1 MRMTRTRSDRG
12 SPRPRAVG
20 ALAWLAVVVVSGCS
34 TSQPAS
40 APVSPPVAGSCDAT
54 SVADMVVPSVVTIS
68 ASNGTATATGSG
80 EVIRD
85 TGEIMTNNHV
95 VALAANGGPI
105 TVLFSDGTTA
115 PATLTGRDPQT
126 DLAVIKVTAARTL
139 PVMAM
144 GTSGAVKVG
153 QPVVAV
159 GAPLG
164 LAGTVT
170 SGIVSA
176 LGRTV
181 EVPADGGHTA
191 VLLSAIQTDAAIN
204 PGNSGGA
211 LTDCSGNLI
220 GVPTAIATVAN
231 DAGQSSAGSVGLGFA
246 IPVDLAK
253 AVTDEL
259 IATGTVTHSYLGV
272 QVIELP
278 PSTAEGSPPG
288 GLYVSGVAAG
298 GPAASAGLLPGDVIT
313 TIDGQPV
320 ADADQ
325 LAAVTL
331 ARKPGETVTITYERA
346 GTSADATITLG
357 VPPAS

>member
-1 MRMTRTRSDRG
+1 M
-12 SPRPRAVG
+12 G
-20 ALAWLAVVVVSGCS
+20 ALTLLTVAGIVSGCS
-34 TSQPAS
+34 ASQPAS
-40 APVSPPVAGSCDAT
+40 QPTPPPVAGSCDAT
-54 SVADMVVPSVVTIS
+54 SVADTVVPSVVTIS
-68 ASNGTATATGSG
+68 ASNGTTTATGSG
-80 EVIRD
+80 EIIRD

-95 VALAANGGPI
+95 IALAANGGPI
-105 TVLFSDGTTA
+105 NVLFSDGTTA
-115 PATLTGRDPQT
+115 TATLTGRDPQT
-126 DLAVIKVTAARTL
+126 DLAVVKADAGRTL
-139 PVMAM
+139 PALAM
-144 GTSGAVKVG
+144 GTSSTVRVG

-211 LTDCSGNLI
+211 LVDCSGSLI
-220 GVPTAIATVAN
+220 GVPTAIATVPN
-231 DAGQSSAGSVGLGFA
+231 DAGQPSAGSVGLGFA

-259 IATGTVTHSYLGV
+259 ITTGSVTHSYLGI
-272 QVIELP
+272 QVIEVP
-278 PSTAEGSPPG
+278 PSTGGGSTTPV
-288 GLYVSGVAAG
+288 GLYVSAVDVG
-298 GPAASAGLLPGDVIT
+298 GPAATAGLKQGDVIT
-313 TIDGQPV
+313 AIDGTAV

-331 ARKPGETVTITYERA
+331 THKPGEMVTLTYDRA
-346 GTSADATITLG
+346 GTPADATITLA
-357 VPPAS
+357 VPPAT